1 MYTNKELANA
11 LLVLN
16 RECVSHNRCCD
27 CPLQYKKY
35 VWEKE
40 FCMLDK
46 LSADGL
52 EGNMIKELGERDG

>member
-11 LLVLN
+11 LLILS
-16 RECVSHNRCCD
+16 RECASHNRCCD

-40 FCMLDK
+40 FCMLSPLQSNSLTCD
-46 LSADGL
+46 
-52 EGNMIKELGERDG
+52 MIKELSERDE